1 MNFLRTAF
9 WVIVAVVLALFTKA
23 NWAIAPSY
31 SGYVPVKLW
40 DDIILE
46 TRLPVLIVVAFLL
59 GLLPTWL
66 WARACRWRLQRKL
79 TSAERALATSV
90 APSAFPPETTA
101 AAETAEG
108 LLPPASS
115 SPSTTSPISAPS
127 PDDRTPSIK
136 PGDA

>member
-79 TSAERALATSV
+79 SSAERALATSV
-90 APSAFPPETTA
+90 APPPPVDAPDSVPSLSASASPA
-101 AAETAEG
+101 
-108 LLPPASS
+108 PAS
-115 SPSTTSPISAPS
+115 TTDHAPS
-127 PDDRTPSIK
+127 IR